1 MKNKEKKIIC
11 EYNHVYFVS
20 KAEERKQSESNEKNY
35 VNALISK
42 LLRILNDDDNSNL
55 SFEEIYRLCYK
66 VVISGKANLLRNE
79 LNGLISKKIEDIHFN
94 DDNFMQTLIRVFA
107 SLIDKINLMQK
118 TLMYYENN
126 FLKKN
131 NFPSIQSE
139 FITLFNTLI
148 VNPRIN
154 QILQFL
160 RNNIQ
165 KLRNTNNSSK
175 DQNED
180 KNEICELINFI
191 QKTNQ
196 ILFNSHIEKEILN
209 ESTKYY
215 EAKRNE
221 IQSLSDI
228 QSQFALIY
236 QTYKIEQNLIK
247 QLSISQSEAKL
258 LSIFN
263 TSIVSPLLFSDKQIN
278 QIISESLHSHNM
290 QMMLQL
296 SEICKNANNDT
307 LCKLIANEIESIG
320 NAKFLQF
327 ANIQRKTE
335 NDIIEF
341 IESTFEYLTAID
353 LQNAKLI
360 QHCNHTLLNKQT
372 SIHISN
378 FINNGNKAIYANY
391 LPVYINAI
399 FIMGIK
405 QKMSYS
411 QIESQI
417 DKIILLF
424 KYIRDKDVFEYQSR
438 KYFGYRILNNLFNEK
453 NELNFLKKLKSECG
467 SFYTNKIEV
476 MYNDIKTSNSLQ
488 YAKSLVYNIKILT
501 FANWNIKKEDTI
513 NHIFAFTKNQISN
526 ANAKN
531 FVKFQKEFRNS
542 PFFEFTNEYIAN
554 YQKSHLNTV
563 IYHSMYSGNCELIA
577 KFINKKYIF
586 VLSPLQAMICLL
598 FNRDKTRK
606 ISLKEIKEIFNIANA
621 KKLHK
626 NIQPLLA
633 VNLLNLIDENETIMS
648 LNTQF
653 EHKQTQIVLKLKN
666 ELSEYDNE
674 NDPNKNN
681 IINNQRKFIIESN
694 IIRIM
699 KAKKKLSHIE
709 LINEIINAL
718 KESFI
723 PDMQMTKNRIES
735 LIERGYLKRED
746 NYYIYLS

>member
-20 KAEERKQSESNEKNY
+20 KGEEWKQIEINEKNY
-35 VNALISK
+35 VNELISK
-42 LLRILNDDDNSNL
+42 IVRILNDDDNSNL

-66 VVISGKANLLRNE
+66 VVITGKANLLRNE
-79 LNGLISKKIEDIHFN
+79 LNELICKKIEEISF
-94 DDNFMQTLIRVFA
+94 DDNNFVYTLIRVFT
-107 SLIDKINLMQK
+107 SLIDKINLIQK

-126 FLKKN
+126 FLRKN
-131 NFPSIQSE
+131 NLPSIQSE
-139 FITLFNTLI
+139 FITMFNTLI

-154 QILQFL
+154 QILLFL
-160 RNNIQ
+160 RMNIQ
-165 KLRNTNNSSK
+165 KLRNTNEISESN
-175 DQNED
+175 NED
-180 KNEICELINFI
+180 KNKICELINFI

-196 ILFNSHIEKEILN
+196 TLFISHIEKEILN
-209 ESTKYY
+209 ESIKYY
-215 EAKRNE
+215 ETKKNE

-228 QSQFALIY
+228 HCQFNEIY
-236 QTYKIEQNLIK
+236 LLYKIEQNLIK
-247 QLSISQSEAKL
+247 KLSISQSEGKL
-258 LSIFN
+258 ISLFN
-263 TSIVSPLLFSDKQIN
+263 TSIVSPILFIDKRIN
-278 QIISESLHSHNM
+278 QIISDCLHSNNT

-296 SEICKNANNDT
+296 SEICKNANNDA
-307 LCKLIANEIESIG
+307 LCELIGDEIESIG
-320 NAKFLQF
+320 NAKLLEFV
-327 ANIQRKTE
+327 NIPRKNE
-335 NDIIEF
+335 NDIISF
-341 IESTFEYLTAID
+341 INSTFIYLTEID
-353 LQNAKLI
+353 LQNAKLA
-360 QHCNHTLLNKQT
+360 QNCNHILLSKQT
-372 SIHISN
+372 STHISN

-405 QKMSYS
+405 QKMPYS

-453 NELNFLKKLKSECG
+453 IELNFIKKLKSECG

-476 MYNDIKTSNSLQ
+476 MYNDIKTSNSFQ
-488 YAKSLVYNIKILT
+488 YAKSFLFNIKILT

-513 NHIFAFTKNQISN
+513 NHISAFTNKPTSK

-531 FVKFQKEFRNS
+531 FSKFQKEFRGS
-542 PFFEFTNEYIAN
+542 PFFTYTNEYIAN
-554 YQKSHLNTV
+554 YQKFHLNTV
-563 IYHSMYSGNCELIA
+563 LYHSIYIGHCELTA
-577 KFINKKYIF
+577 KFNKKYIF

-598 FNRDKTRK
+598 FNRDRTRK
-606 ISLKEIKEIFNIANA
+606 ISIKEIKEIFNISNA

-633 VNLLNLIDENETIMS
+633 VNLLNLIDENESIMS
-648 LNTQF
+648 LNAKF

-681 IINNQRKFIIESN
+681 TINNQRKFIIESN

-699 KAKKKLSHIE
+699 KSKKKLSHIE